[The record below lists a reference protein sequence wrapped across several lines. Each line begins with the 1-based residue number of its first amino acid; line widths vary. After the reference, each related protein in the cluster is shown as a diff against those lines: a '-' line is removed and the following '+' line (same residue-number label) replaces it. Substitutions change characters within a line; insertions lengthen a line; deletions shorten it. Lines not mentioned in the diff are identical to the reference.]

1 MPGYDMN
8 AFSED
13 IPLVYYGS
21 QDSPGVYLNWDRYP
35 APSASIA
42 TYQIERATNF
52 YGPFEIV
59 DTVAFP
65 VNEYIDEEGR
75 PEYYYR
81 IVELDGDGFT
91 LRTSQPIIGD
101 ELLVKASLA
110 YQVRDLLRVR
120 VLDEEVPFNRNRTV
134 AFSSFPNWNY
144 SPRPMIRISSLSN
157 DGARDPMEIMSEDD
171 GILRT
176 FGTTDNYPTGLKYKL
191 DYQGRIYFI
200 DGNDEPLAVDY
211 ADTVLATYYVRM
223 FSGREMND
231 ALYMAL
237 QQINALPG
245 VTAYSSVG
253 GAPYWYDAALV
264 IGATYW
270 LIRSLMLRLTNRETR
285 LLVHEP
291 GADDP
296 WFDNLKTIADMY
308 KTDWD
313 SILKTLPKARY
324 PSLRTVVTPEYYLP
338 GGRSRFFRYVWKG
351 GA

>member
-1 MPGYDMN
+1 MPGYDVGS
-8 AFSED
+8 FSED
-13 IPLVYYGS
+13 IPLVYYGN
-21 QDSPGVYLNWDRYP
+21 QTSPGVYLNWDRYP
-35 APSASIA
+35 SPGSTA
-42 TYQIERATNF
+42 TYRIERAVNF
-52 YGPFEIV
+52 QGPFEAIETV
-59 DTVAFP
+59 DYP
-65 VNEYIDEEGR
+65 VNEFIDEEGR

-81 IVELDGDGFT
+81 IVELDSSDVE
-91 LRTSQPIIGD
+91 LRTSQPLIGE

-120 VLDEEVPFNRNRTV
+120 VLDEEVPFNRGRTV
-134 AFSSFPNWNY
+134 GLSSFPNWNY
-144 SPRPMIRISSLSN
+144 SPRPLIRISSDSQ
-157 DGARDPMEIMSEDD
+157 DGAVDPMAVMSEDSA
-171 GILRT
+171 IMRT
-176 FGTTDNYPTGLKYKL
+176 YGDTDNYADGLLYKL
-191 DYQGRIYFI
+191 DYQGKIYFV
-200 DGNDEPLAVDY
+200 DTNGDPVSVDY

-223 FSGREMND
+223 FTGREMND

-245 VTAYSSVG
+245 VNEYPDVG
-253 GAPYWYDAALV
+253 SAPFWYDAALV

-285 LLVHEP
+285 LLVHDPREE
-291 GADDP
+291 DP

-308 KTDWD
+308 KEDWG
-313 SILKTLPKARY
+313 SLLKTLPKARY